1 MKLILPLQSEAL
13 RLFIRS
19 FNLIGPE
26 LFSGQVPLLTLFVHC
41 QFPSNP
47 VWSSKSSSS
56 SVLNLGFL
64 YRVVNLGHLVKVL
77 YFYFKKE
84 ALKACLQWK
93 VHLAYPA
100 SLQALHSITQKQIIQ
115 IQHNRVKNPNCQ
127 EAASWLF
134 TSVTEDLN
142 SRQPRRNPANGQ
154 SGTRTRD
161 RRIARRA
168 NHSTTWPPCHRVSLY
183 CLNTVY
189 HDENLIMYNNVSFS
203 FQSYI

>member
-41 QFPSNP
+41 QFPTNP

-56 SVLNLGFL
+56 SVLNLRFL

-100 SLQALHSITQKQIIQ
+100 SLQALHSITQKQIQ
-115 IQHNRVKNPNCQ
+115 IQHNRISNPNRQ
-127 EAASWLF
+127 EATSQLF
-134 TSVTEDLN
+134 TSVTEGLN
-142 SRQPRRNPANGQ
+142 SGQRRTNPA
-154 SGTRTRD
+154 SGWTRTHD
-161 RRIARRA
+161 
-168 NHSTTWPPCHRVSLY
+168 HETVSLM
-183 CLNTVY
+183 
-189 HDENLIMYNNVSFS
+189 H
-203 FQSYI
+203 